1 MASRPR
7 TYARCRG
14 DQAGWN
20 GWTIG
25 GGAMSRWA
33 VVAVLLVLIGLALGL
48 FAEFLI
54 FYLEGGN

>member
-1 MASRPR
+1 
-7 TYARCRG
+7 
-14 DQAGWN
+14 
-20 GWTIG
+20 
-25 GGAMSRWA
+25 MSRWA

>member
-25 GGAMSRWA
+25 GVAMSRWA

-54 FYLEGGN
+54 F